1 MPPTAGWCRP
11 GGGPGGGVGGLGGG
25 LGGDLGINFAAG
37 GPLGALGALAE
48 SESLMWSLSSS
59 PSTRLGGPERRQG
72 RSVSEPDESN
82 ERPSAY
88 FLRAPT
94 AAHGGARLG
103 GSSSL

>member
-1 MPPTAGWCRP
+1 MGAGRFRP

-25 LGGDLGINFAAG
+25 LGADLGINFAAG

-59 PSTRLGGPERRQG
+59 PSTRLGGPMRRQG
-72 RSVSEPDESN
+72 RSESEPDESN
-82 ERPSAY
+82 ERPIAD

-94 AAHGGARLG
+94 AAHGAQLG